1 MPGSIT
7 SKNQYWV
14 WWGTTICYYI
24 SIRVMYY
31 IFYSYFY
38 CNFVIS
44 LIPLEF
50 TFINCICTSVVLD
63 FFVLIKAL
71 VWCGVR
77 GQLPLCTTYYGII
90 VRDEIWV
97 GEHKW
102 GSKKKRQLYYTL
114 MDLFCFPKWN
124 NCYGLQKTN
133 SKCSPWA
140 RVPPYLH
147 KGLFLVMPTP
157 HMPHSI
163 TELKQQNLSHD
174 SFRLRG
180 LPREYVKKQFA
191 YVTTYLY
198 GILYRKN
205 VVSEYLG
212 MFFCFVW
219 RSINLNWPFSP

>member
-1 MPGSIT
+1 MLSR
-7 SKNQYWV
+7 Y
-14 WWGTTICYYI
+14 
-24 SIRVMYY
+24 
-31 IFYSYFY
+31 
-38 CNFVIS
+38 
-44 LIPLEF
+44 
-50 TFINCICTSVVLD
+50 

-133 SKCSPWA
+133 SKCSPWGSA
-140 RVPPYLH
+140 CH
-147 KGLFLVMPTP
+147 HSTTP
-157 HMPHSI
+157 SYTRGSFWWCLTPLPLPIHMPHSI

-174 SFRLRG
+174 SFRLRGG

-205 VVSEYLG
+205 VLSE
-212 MFFCFVW
+212 
-219 RSINLNWPFSP
+219 